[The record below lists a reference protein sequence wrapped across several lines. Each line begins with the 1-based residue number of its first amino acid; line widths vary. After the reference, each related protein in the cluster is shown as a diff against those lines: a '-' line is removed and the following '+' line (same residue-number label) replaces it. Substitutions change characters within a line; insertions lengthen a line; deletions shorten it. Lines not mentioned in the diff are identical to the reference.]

1 MATASACQPFQE
13 GKQRQQH
20 LPLHHGGSVLP
31 PVYRGTA
38 LPLRQASSVPHPA
51 AQEPPPPSSGRSAT
65 EAQAMKVHSEAERR
79 RRERINGHLAALRRM
94 IPDARLVCMNSA
106 LLAISEF
113 CQKND

>member
-1 MATASACQPFQE
+1 
-13 GKQRQQH
+13 
-20 LPLHHGGSVLP
+20 
-31 PVYRGTA
+31 
-38 LPLRQASSVPHPA
+38 VPHLA

-106 LLAISEF
+106 LLAVSEF